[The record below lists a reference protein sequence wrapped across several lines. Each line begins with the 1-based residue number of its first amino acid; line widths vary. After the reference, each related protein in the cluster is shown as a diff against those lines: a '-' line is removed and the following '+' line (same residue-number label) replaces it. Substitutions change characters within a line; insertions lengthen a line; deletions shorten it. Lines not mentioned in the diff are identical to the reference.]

1 MQKRP
6 GNPDLFRESDST
18 NKTNYLLDLSFIVF
32 AIAKKT
38 INPIIPTKPNI
49 LIIVDNPILPFR

>member
-1 MQKRP
+1 MHV
-6 GNPDLFRESDST
+6 NST
-18 NKTNYLLDLSFIVF
+18 LNLHSKFFKTNYLLDLSFIVF